1 MNKEYSTDNCFHRF
15 QANVSHIQLPESLA
29 YPFCYEPHA
38 ISRLAAAQLQAM
50 LESESGKAITQ
61 QLAASAMGKM
71 FGVLVVEN
79 ANNELGF
86 LLAFS
91 GKIGES
97 YIIDGFVPPVYD
109 LLNKDGFYKIEEQNI
124 SQINEEIERL
134 ESEGAFATCKKKNEE
149 EALQSERELQ
159 AFRGY
164 MKREKNARKQQRNQV
179 ESTMSAVDFFALC
192 ENLKRESIAQQ
203 HEYKALRAHWE
214 EKIAR
219 NKIELEAF
227 QNTINALKEERK
239 TRSAALQRK
248 IFDQYQFLD
257 KNQNTTTAS
266 EIFAATPL
274 LVPPAGAGEC
284 AAPKL
289 FQFAFQ
295 HKMHPIAMA
304 EFWWGI
310 SPKSEIRKHKHYY
323 PACRSKC
330 EPILGY
336 MLAGLPMG
344 ENPLLTANN
353 TAVKLQII
361 YEDDDIVAVNKPHNF
376 LSVPGKEVD
385 LSILKLLQ
393 EKYPDATGPLLVHR
407 LDMSTSGL
415 LLAAKNKD
423 AHKALQH
430 QFEHRTISKRYVALL
445 DGIVENDGGI
455 IDLPLRVDLDDRP
468 RQLVCYEY
476 GKPAR
481 TVYKVI
487 ERKDGKT
494 RVHFFPITGRT
505 HQLRVHATHP
515 KGLNTPIVGDDLY
528 GTKAHRL
535 CLHAEYLEFTHPSTG
550 RTLRLKV
557 DAEF

>member
-1 MNKEYSTDNCFHRF
+1 MNTKYSSVHCFTPF
-15 QANVSHIQLPESLA
+15 QADVSHIALPHSLA
-29 YPFCYEPHA
+29 YPFCYEPHP
-38 ISRLAAAQLQAM
+38 ISVIAATQLQAM
-50 LESESGKAITQ
+50 LESEAGECIAQ
-61 QLAASAMGKM
+61 HLAASAMGKM

-79 ANNELGF
+79 ADKQLGF
-86 LLAFS
+86 LSGFS
-91 GKIGES
+91 GKIGDS
-97 YIIDGFVPPVYD
+97 YHMNGFVPPVYD
-109 LLNKDGFYKIEEQNI
+109 LLSKDGFYKLEEENI
-124 SQINEEIERL
+124 SQINAEIERL
-134 ESEGAFATCKKKNEE
+134 ENDTAFALCQEKNEA
-149 EALQSERELQ
+149 EALRAERELQ
-159 AFRGY
+159 EFRAY
-164 MKREKNARKQQRNQV
+164 MKREKSTRKLQRS
-179 ESTMSAVDFFALC
+179 EAETKLCPDDFFALC
-192 ENLKRESIAQQ
+192 ENLKRASIAQQ
-203 HEYKALRAHWE
+203 HEYKALRAQWDERVAQNEH
-214 EKIAR
+214 
-219 NKIELEAF
+219 ELQAF
-227 QNTINALKEERK
+227 QNIINELREERK

-248 IFDQYQFLD
+248 IFDQYQFLNKD
-257 KNQNTTTAS
+257 LRTTTAT

-289 FQFAFQ
+289 FQFAFK
-295 HKMHPIAMA
+295 HNMRPIAMA

-310 SPKSEIRKHKHYY
+310 SPRSEIRKHKQFY
-323 PACRSKC
+323 PSCRSKC

-344 ENPLLTANN
+344 DNPLLAANN
-353 TAVKLQII
+353 TDVELQII
-361 YEDDDIVAVNKPHNF
+361 YEDDDIVAVNKPHDF
-376 LSVPGKEVD
+376 LSVPGKEVG

-393 EKYPDATGPLLVHR
+393 DKYPDATGPLLVHR
-407 LDMSTSGL
+407 LDMSTSGI

-445 DGIVENDGGI
+445 DGIVEGDGGI

-468 RQLVCYEY
+468 RQLVCYDY

-481 TVYKVI
+481 TVYKVL

-515 KGLNTPIVGDDLY
+515 QGLNTPIVGDDLY

-535 CLHAEYLEFTHPSTG
+535 CLHAEYLEFTHPTTG
-550 RTLRLKV
+550 RTMRLKV